1 MYHNASYIL
10 SKSKAWDVGADA
22 AEDRR
27 DCHEEAAGAAQDHLR
42 IVLYHTI
49 SYHIYIYIYMYIHV
63 YIYIYR
69 EREISVLYYII
80 EGGRVLLT
88 ETLLP
93 RIARQATGPTQNH
106 LRSWEFFAGTPL
118 LGAPS

>member
-49 SYHIYIYIYMYIHV
+49 SYIYIYIYIYMYIHV
-63 YIYIYR
+63 YIYIYIER
-69 EREISVLYYII
+69 ERLVCCII
-80 EGGRVLLT
+80 L
-88 ETLLP
+88 
-93 RIARQATGPTQNH
+93 
-106 LRSWEFFAGTPL
+106 
-118 LGAPS
+118 